1 MNKKY
6 ISQNI
11 QEIIDDLNSKNF
23 EKVIKKIELLSEKK
37 TDVNFEFWKEQ
48 IEIYEKSFLK
58 KIDKFKLFINI
69 GVIFFKLGKIT
80 DSINFYKFSIQDNP
94 NFSLAYNNLGISYLE
109 IGMFEKA
116 AENFEIAFKLN
127 TNDISAQKHL
137 INILNLVIP
146 NDNKYEGIIKLN
158 YKINTLIKNL
168 KIKNYFDTKNIKK
181 ILNLSNNLIDNF
193 ENDLVF
199 NETQIFRKNST
210 NLNCLR
216 HFKVFNE
223 FNIIPEFCFSCYKI
237 QINLFTVV
245 DLIKLYFIFD
255 NINLIKNNMRKC
267 MVETRNQ
274 IRGNYKG
281 YIYCTGLEEAKSILE
296 LIKKEIKLANLNKF
310 KIAIKHGCSEFY
322 QSYPEYEKIN
332 FDGEQIMKYNQ
343 NWSEKE
349 KLVDER
355 IPKRNDKDKKIW
367 GTYVKG
373 INLSDVLIINN
384 WMNYADIIGD
394 FSYKKIF
401 ENTVKSNFLNKILE
415 SQVEFRK
422 NNFFN

>member
-137 INILNLVIP
+137 INILNLIIP
-146 NDNKYEGIIKLN
+146 SDNKYEGIIKLN

-281 YIYCTGLEEAKSILE
+281 YIYCTGLEEAKGILE

-401 ENTVKSNFLNKILE
+401 ENTIKSNFLNKILE
-415 SQVEFRK
+415 NQVEFRK